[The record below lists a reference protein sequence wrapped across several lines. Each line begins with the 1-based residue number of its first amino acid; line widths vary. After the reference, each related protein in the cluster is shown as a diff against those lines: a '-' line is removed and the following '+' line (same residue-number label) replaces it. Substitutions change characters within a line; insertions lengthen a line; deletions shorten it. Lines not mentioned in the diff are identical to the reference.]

1 MKDPKHLIYCTAK
14 DYLVSQETFTLHHD
28 VSRDILITDPQPP
41 LDSLYKYYESDAY
54 ISHTDSKKGIVSFLY
69 QIVKKNALQSKVS
82 LLEKLNKGIG
92 TLLDIGAGTGDF
104 LKQATNK
111 GWTIEGVEPN
121 ASARKLASQKGVS
134 LAESIEDFNGQQF
147 DVVTLWHVLEHLPNL
162 EETIKRIEDL
172 INPGG
177 VLIIAVPNFKSY
189 DAKHYQ
195 SFWAAFDVPRH
206 LWHFSKKSM
215 TLLFSKKMKLEKI
228 IPMLFDSFY
237 VSLLSEKNKTGSQ
250 NLIKAFWVGLRSNIA
265 AWSTKEYSSLI
276 YCYKKQK

>member
-28 VSRDILITDPQPP
+28 VTRDMLITDPQPP

-82 LLEKLNKGIG
+82 LLKKLNKGTG

-147 DVVTLWHVLEHLPNL
+147 DAVTLWHVLEHLPNL
-162 EETIKRIEDL
+162 EESIKKIEDL
-172 INPGG
+172 IKPGG
-177 VLIIAVPNFKSY
+177 ILIIAVPNFKSY